1 MTRLKQT
8 GLDATIKFC
17 ESIWLVEI
25 NPIYAAQKFNHLS
38 HIVWVQIYTCFVSS
52 NEFTDAEI
60 YGASWPLHVNQVA
73 L

>member
-1 MTRLKQT
+1 MNLTKIIQTECYKAARFNFMTRLKQT

-38 HIVWVQIYTCFVSS
+38 HIV
-52 NEFTDAEI
+52 
-60 YGASWPLHVNQVA
+60 
-73 L
+73 